1 MNGINWTRKV
11 KNIKCF
17 KSTLMKFFTLK
28 ERSLFSIQ
36 DPTGVMLLK
45 FKVWPLK
52 LAQILQ

>member
-1 MNGINWTRKV
+1 MRAAINEWNKLDKKV
-11 KNIKCF
+11 ENIKCF

-45 FKVWPLK
+45 LKV
-52 LAQILQ
+52 